1 MLSPSKYEQG
11 KAVLS
16 TSKIVSIVIPVLNE
30 EKGLQKVLDEIPKK
44 ELEEMG
50 YKCEIIIVDGGS
62 TDRTREIASKNGTKV
77 IVEPRRGYGRAYK
90 TGFSHASGDIIVTLD
105 GDYSY
110 PAYLIP
116 KLVKILDTRRLDF
129 ISTNRMKKFT
139 HKSFPLLHL
148 IGNKI
153 LTYMTRLL
161 FKVKVND
168 SQSGMWVFRKSI
180 LDKVELLADGMAFSE
195 EIKVIAFRLFRSA
208 EIPVPYRRR
217 IGKQKLNTLMDGLK
231 NTMHLFT
238 LRWYFVGLN
247 PAWLPTHMPFN
258 LPENIR
264 PILVDLRRTI
274 IC

>member
-1 MLSPSKYEQG
+1 MEQG
-11 KAVLS
+11 RPVLS

-44 ELEEMG
+44 ELEKMG

-62 TDRTREIASKNGTKV
+62 TDRTREIASENGTKV
-77 IVEPRRGYGRAYK
+77 IIEPRRGYGRAYK
-90 TGFSHASGDIIVTLD
+90 TGFSNASGDIIVTLD

-116 KLVKILDTRRLDF
+116 KLVKMLDIYRLDF
-129 ISTNRMKKFT
+129 ISTDRMKKFK
-139 HKSFPLLHL
+139 HKSFPLLHI

-161 FKVKVND
+161 FRVNVND

-195 EIKVIAFRLFRSA
+195 EIKVIAFRLFKST
-208 EIPVPYRRR
+208 EIPVPYRKR
-217 IGKQKLNTLMDGLK
+217 IGKQKLNTLIDGMK
-231 NTMHLFT
+231 NTLHLFT
-238 LRWYFVGLN
+238 LRWYFVGLT
-247 PAWLPTHMPFN
+247 PTWLPTYMPFG
-258 LPENIR
+258 LPENSR
-264 PILVDLRRTI
+264 PPMLLDLRRTI